1 MSPVYGT
8 PGFTIKDI
16 EQNALNRIS
25 QYRKDQLINDAEY
38 TTIYT
43 FLEKN
48 VLNNK
53 SLLGQKYS
61 EQITLLNY
69 IWWKELF
76 SDNLQSV
83 FELDVEDIV
92 SSIIQKLLF

>member
-1 MSPVYGT
+1 LS
-8 PGFTIKDI
+8 
-16 EQNALNRIS
+16 RIS
-25 QYRKDQLINDAEY
+25 QYKRDQLINDANY

-48 VLNNK
+48 ILNNK
-53 SLLGQKYS
+53 LLLGRKYS

-69 IWWKELF
+69 IWWKEIF
-76 SDNLQSV
+76 SNNLQSV
-83 FELDVEDIV
+83 IELDIEDIL

>member
-1 MSPVYGT
+1 LS
-8 PGFTIKDI
+8 
-16 EQNALNRIS
+16 RIS
-25 QYRKDQLINDAEY
+25 QYKRDQLISDTEY
-38 TTIYT
+38 ASIYT

-53 SLLGQKYS
+53 PLLERKYS

-69 IWWKELF
+69 TWWNELF
-76 SDNLQSV
+76 NRELQSV
-83 FELDVEDIV
+83 FELDIEDII

>member
-1 MSPVYGT
+1 MS
-8 PGFTIKDI
+8 
-16 EQNALNRIS
+16 RIS
-25 QYRKDQLINDAEY
+25 QYKRDQLINDANY

-48 VLNNK
+48 ILNNK
-53 SLLGQKYS
+53 LLLGRKYS

-69 IWWKELF
+69 IWWKEIF
-76 SDNLQSV
+76 SNNLQSV
-83 FELDVEDIV
+83 IELDIEDIL